1 MKQASRVYISR
12 IREDQLRHFYDF
24 HGVAQ
29 VAWRSAIDRML
40 IIRSSPFA
48 TSRTAASIRAER
60 YSNDYSTVTLLV
72 RLRGGSTSVPLA
84 TNV

>member
-1 MKQASRVYISR
+1 MKRASRVYISR
-12 IREDQLRHFYDF
+12 IREDQLRH
-24 HGVAQ
+24 
-29 VAWRSAIDRML
+29 S
-40 IIRSSPFA
+40 
-48 TSRTAASIRAER
+48 SRTAASIRAER